1 MQFVFLALSGR
12 ENSRPVN
19 SFIHHLLVCFEFRV
33 CSLHCLVKEHQ
44 TSVID
49 SYNTLWCVLNALCAL
64 AMAGKETVDLALP
77 GKEKHQTSVIHSY
90 ITLWFVFNGVCVPC
104 TDKQRNCRLV

>member
-77 GKEKHQTSVIHSY
+77 GKENIRPV
-90 ITLWFVFNGVCVPC
+90 
-104 TDKQRNCRLV
+104 

>member
-19 SFIHHLLVCFEFRV
+19 SFIHHPLVCFEFRV
-33 CSLHCLVKEHQ
+33 SSLHCLVKEHQ

-49 SYNTLWCVLNALCAL
+49 SYITLWCVLNALCAL

-77 GKEKHQTSVIHSY
+77 GKENIRPV
-90 ITLWFVFNGVCVPC
+90 
-104 TDKQRNCRLV
+104 

>member
-1 MQFVFLALSGR
+1 MQYVFLALSGR

-49 SYNTLWCVLNALCAL
+49 SYITLWCVLNALCAL

-77 GKEKHQTSVIHSY
+77 GKENIRPV
-90 ITLWFVFNGVCVPC
+90 
-104 TDKQRNCRLV
+104 